1 MPNADVIDLDKSKP
15 FNYNLNDFDEQ
26 DIEKAKEFVAEGL
39 KGLMENIA
47 YEKAHQMIEQLRN
60 MDFSGDDTMHC
71 SINFETIGND
81 ILLAMGVAKRQRE
94 GKVNVK
100 S

>member
-1 MPNADVIDLDKSKP
+1 MGEPAEVIDIDEVD
-15 FNYNLNDFDEQ
+15 FQYNLNDFDER

-60 MDFSGDDTMHC
+60 IPFGGDDPMHV
-71 SINFETIGND
+71 SIDFETIGND
-81 ILLAMGVAKRQRE
+81 ILMAMGVAKRQRK
-94 GKVNVK
+94 GK
-100 S
+100 